1 MSIARSPRLQRL
13 PGLIMDL
20 YIRNATGI
28 EISEIT
34 PLFDDAT
41 QEDWYQRSIKIK
53 YKDEAHHNEV
63 VELTINLTTDDK
75 FDCPEAAKKNLGVN
89 IA

>member
-1 MSIARSPRLQRL
+1 
-13 PGLIMDL
+13 MDL
-20 YIRNATGI
+20 YIRNATGV
-28 EISEIT
+28 EISEIS

-53 YKDEAHHNEV
+53 YRDAAHHNDV
-63 VELTINLTTDDK
+63 VELTINLVTDDK
-75 FDCPEAAKKNLGVN
+75 FDCPEAAKKNLGVS